1 MIILNVV
8 SDITDKKV
16 SLQELAALIQKTSFS
31 FAEDMAEEM
40 VKPDYLLDGLAEQL
54 EALSDEDLKM
64 IAKEIFAIK
73 VNNFANL

>member
-1 MIILNVV
+1 MNVV

>member
-1 MIILNVV
+1 MV